1 MQSHTVHIVP
11 STRKT
16 AEYQCMTI
24 WIWWVLFTA
33 YTHKYHAEWYT
44 RRYFRMLFRWFFY
57 CCCRLDAIPLRK
69 GDDLNSI
76 FFPHSFVPT
85 SFFLLFALC
94 HLSTHFKYWW
104 LFCASVSSLW
114 MQMKRAFVL
123 PIFADFHFSSDTRTH
138 ARTLYSIPFVKSL
151 YYWRHIFSLAAIFG
165 HKVEQHKVVARQE
178 NGTRRQIIY
187 MFGMDS

>member
-33 YTHKYHAEWYT
+33 YTHQYHAEWYT

-76 FFPHSFVPT
+76 FFLIHSFPLHFFCFLHFVTCLLILSIDGFFARVCPHFECKWNERSCSPFSPT
-85 SFFLLFALC
+85 FIS
-94 HLSTHFKYWW
+94 H
-104 LFCASVSSLW
+104 
-114 MQMKRAFVL
+114 Q
-123 PIFADFHFSSDTRTH
+123 TH
-138 ARTLYSIPFVKSL
+138 AHTHAHCTAFHSWKVFIIEG
-151 YYWRHIFSLAAIFG
+151 IFFRWLPSSAIKWNNIKWLRDKKMA
-165 HKVEQHKVVARQE
+165 HEDR
-178 NGTRRQIIY
+178 
-187 MFGMDS
+187 